1 MKKYDVVGLGLAT
14 LDILA
19 QTPRLPNS
27 NDCFPIAA
35 LEMQGGGP
43 VATALVALSRLGARC
58 NYLSSLANDD
68 TAHQIVA
75 ELHSY
80 GIKTDHCPQRDSGVS
95 SASVILVEQSNGQR
109 AILFQKS
116 TTTDLQP
123 EEVPIDLILSAR
135 ALHLD
140 GFFTPAALHAA
151 RIARENGVLVS
162 FDGGAG
168 ELMWDEL
175 TQLLPLVDVLVVAK
189 KFALDT
195 TGKQNVIEAG
205 LKLLQTYQNQQVV
218 ITDGELG
225 SWYWDMESHFHQPAF
240 PVDVVD
246 TTGAGDTFHGAFLYA
261 CLQPDWPP
269 VYRLQ
274 FASAVAAIKCTQL
287 GGRKGIPTLADTI
300 AFIEL
305 REQEQKQ
312 Q

>member
-1 MKKYDVVGLGLAT
+1 
-14 LDILA
+14 
-19 QTPRLPNS
+19 
-27 NDCFPIAA
+27 
-35 LEMQGGGP
+35 MQGGGP
-43 VATALVALSRLGARC
+43 VATAMVALARLGAGC
-58 NYLSSLANDD
+58 NYLGSLASDD
-68 TAHQIVA
+68 TAQQIVA
-75 ELHSY
+75 ELHDH
-80 GIKTDHCPQRDSGVS
+80 GIDTNHCPQRDSGVS

-123 EEVPIDLILSAR
+123 EEVPTELILSAK

-151 RIARENGVLVS
+151 RIARQNGVLVS

-175 TQLLPLVDVLVVAK
+175 TELLPLVDVLVVAK

-195 TGKQNVIEAG
+195 TGKQDVIEAG
-205 LKLLQTYQNQQVV
+205 LQLLQTYQNQQVV
-218 ITDGELG
+218 ITDGEHG
-225 SWYWDMESHFHQPAF
+225 SWYWDTESHFHQTAF
-240 PVDVVD
+240 SVDVVD
-246 TTGAGDTFHGAFLYA
+246 TTGAGDTFHGAYLYA
-261 CLQPDWPP
+261 CLQPDWSP
-269 VYRLQ
+269 VYRLK
-274 FASAVAAIKCTQL
+274 FASAVAALKCTQL
-287 GGRKGIPTLADTI
+287 GGRKGIPTLAETI